1 MPLPIEN
8 LYMPLTID
16 CRSRLFLSMLTKELY
31 LCRAASRLTEA
42 DNEPLGFMLFLLM
55 ILKAP
60 PELLF
65 LTEGV
70 EASW

>member
-16 CRSRLFLSMLTKELY
+16 CRSRLFLSILVKESY
-31 LCRAASRLTEA
+31 LCRAASRFTEA
-42 DNEPLGFMLFLLM
+42 DNELLDFMLFLLM

-65 LTEGV
+65 LTGGV
-70 EASW
+70 KTS